1 MYLNRITLIGFIGSD
16 AERKA
21 SNATNI
27 AIFSLATKTSWK
39 NDAGSWESR
48 TEWHRCVAFG
58 KLADFAGTLSKGAH
72 VAVEG
77 ELRSHEYQRELAVDT
92 QKTTIT
98 QRVWEVRVDSVLKL
112 DRAVKREASDETQ
125 EEVPR
130 YRGISFH
137 IPQAGINRAV
147 SCRLGPYAAS
157 SQEYRWCSPPKRAD
171 EITVA
176 SEDGVCS
183 VGLPL
188 GVSLL
193 RLS

>member
-16 AERKA
+16 AERKP

-58 KLADFAGTLSKGAH
+58 KLADFATTLSKGAH
-72 VAVEG
+72 IAVEG
-77 ELRSHEYQRELAVDT
+77 ELRSHEYQRELAVGA

-112 DRAVKREASDETQ
+112 DRAVKRETSDETQ

-130 YRGISFH
+130 
-137 IPQAGINRAV
+137 
-147 SCRLGPYAAS
+147 
-157 SQEYRWCSPPKRAD
+157 
-171 EITVA
+171 
-176 SEDGVCS
+176 
-183 VGLPL
+183 
-188 GVSLL
+188 
-193 RLS
+193 

>member
-16 AERKA
+16 AERKTA
-21 SNATNI
+21 SVTNI

-130 YRGISFH
+130 
-137 IPQAGINRAV
+137 
-147 SCRLGPYAAS
+147 
-157 SQEYRWCSPPKRAD
+157 
-171 EITVA
+171 
-176 SEDGVCS
+176 
-183 VGLPL
+183 
-188 GVSLL
+188 
-193 RLS
+193 